1 MRSLLKTRQGTK
13 AQFFVLSAF
22 IIITILFIISQ
33 FLQPSGVFDTSAV
46 VFTDEIFI
54 FNNVKEKAIEVVQ
67 ISEDCNSLSE
77 NLDEYKEFT
86 QDFVRQRNANLIL
99 EYNITSPCN
108 DVVRETDFYIYLVS
122 TRSTIDS
129 TFTTAA

>member
-1 MRSLLKTRQGTK
+1 MRSLLSYKRGSK

-33 FLQPSGVFDTSAV
+33 FLQPAGVFDTSSLI
-46 VFTDEIFI
+46 FTDEIFI

-99 EYNITSPCN
+99 EYNITAPCS
-108 DVVRETDFYIYLVS
+108 DAVRQTNFYMYLVS
-122 TRSTIDS
+122 TRSTVES
-129 TFTTAA
+129 TFTTSA

>member
-1 MRSLLKTRQGTK
+1 MRSSSNRKGAK

-22 IIITILFIISQ
+22 IIITILFVISQ
-33 FLQPSGVFDTSAV
+33 FLQPSGVFDTSSI

-67 ISEDCNSLSE
+67 VSENCNSLSS
-77 NLDEYKEFT
+77 NLNEYKKFT
-86 QDFVRQRNANLIL
+86 EDFVRQRNANIIL
-99 EYNITSPCN
+99 EYNITSPCIDSIRQTN
-108 DVVRETDFYIYLVS
+108 FYIYLVS

-129 TFTTAA
+129 TFTASA